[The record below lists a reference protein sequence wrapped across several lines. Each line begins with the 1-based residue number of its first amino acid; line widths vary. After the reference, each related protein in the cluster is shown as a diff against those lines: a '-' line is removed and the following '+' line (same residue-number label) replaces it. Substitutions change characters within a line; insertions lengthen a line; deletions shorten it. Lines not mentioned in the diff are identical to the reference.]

1 MVLVQRSLTGRVLEA
16 LSDTPVVLLHGA
28 RQTGKST
35 LVQQISRTVHPAT
48 YFTFDDATTM
58 AVAARDPLGFLDAQ
72 GGSVVLDEVQRV
84 PDVLL
89 AIKTLVDR
97 ERIPGRFLLTGSANV
112 LLLPKISESLA
123 GRMEVLTLWPFSQG
137 EIESRR
143 EAFVDAV
150 FASRMLPT
158 PSDEHVTQR
167 NLAQRALLG
176 GYPEVL
182 QRKTQSRRTAWFE
195 SYVTT
200 VIHREL
206 RDLANLEYLTELPR
220 LLRLLAARVGAQLNY
235 AELAGAVGI
244 PQTTLKRYLSL
255 LRAVHLFVPLPAWSS
270 SRGKRLVKRP
280 KILLADTGLTANLM
294 DLDDAQVEK
303 DATMYG
309 HLLECFV
316 AMELR
321 KQITWSRTR
330 PSMYHFRTHSN
341 VEVDLVLESPS
352 GDIVGI
358 EVKAASRVRN
368 EDLRGLELL
377 RDMAGDRFRRGI
389 VLYTGT
395 ASVPLGGNLQAIPM
409 SALWRT
415 APD

>member
-1 MVLVQRSLTGRVLEA
+1 MPLLRRNLTDRVLEA

-35 LVQQISRTVHPAT
+35 LVQQISRSVHPAT
-48 YFTFDDATTM
+48 YLTFDDATTM
-58 AVAARDPLGFLDAQ
+58 AAAARDPLGFLDAQ

-137 EIESRR
+137 EIESRH

-150 FASRMLPT
+150 FASRMPAT
-158 PSDEHVTQR
+158 PPDERGTQR
-167 NLAQRALLG
+167 NLAQRILLG

-182 QRKTQSRRTAWFE
+182 QRKTRARRSAWFE
-195 SYVTT
+195 AYVTT

-220 LLRLLAARVGAQLNY
+220 LLRLLASRVGAQLNY

-244 PQTTLKRYLSL
+244 PQTTLKRYLTL

-270 SRGKRLVKRP
+270 SRAKRLVKRP
-280 KILLADTGLTANLM
+280 KILLADSGLIAHLM
-294 DLDDAQVEK
+294 DLDETQVEK
-303 DATMYG
+303 DATAYG

-321 KQITWSRTR
+321 KQITWSRIR

-341 VEVDLVLESPS
+341 VEIDLVLESPS

-358 EVKAASRVRN
+358 EVKAASRVRG

-377 RDMAGDRFRRGI
+377 KDIAGDRFRRGV

-395 ASVPLGGNLQAIPM
+395 NSVPLGGDLQAIPM
-409 SALWRT
+409 AALWRT
-415 APD
+415 APE